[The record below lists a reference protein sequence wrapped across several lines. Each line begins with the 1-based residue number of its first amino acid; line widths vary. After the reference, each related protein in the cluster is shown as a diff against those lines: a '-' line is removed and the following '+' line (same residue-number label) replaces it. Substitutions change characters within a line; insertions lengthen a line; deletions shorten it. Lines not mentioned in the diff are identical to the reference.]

1 MAKALNRIITLSL
14 SLFLFS
20 CNEEQARIELL
31 EKELNIALPE
41 PYEQIENVTE
51 GFVDFEV
58 RIVLKFADPEFET
71 LTERITS
78 SELPWENDSTG
89 YRLDNWANPH
99 EPVHAELDSLNST
112 LKFSFVHL

>member
-1 MAKALNRIITLSL
+1 MAKTVTTIVV
-14 SLFLFS
+14 LFMNVMLFS
-20 CNEEQARIELL
+20 CNEEQARIDLL
-31 EKELNIALPE
+31 EKELNIELPE

-58 RIVLKFADPEFET
+58 RIVLKFANPEFQT
-71 LTERITS
+71 LTDRITS

-99 EPVHAELDSLNST
+99 EPVHAELDSLNNT